1 MFTYSVKRAREMSQ
15 SCNNGFKNV
24 QKSVMHVQSCSF
36 TNINLSLFCRS
47 RCRRHH
53 CRLSSLLLSST
64 SPSQCKLFQ
73 FRFTDFYSQIVQ
85 LNEHKGEPALFA
97 HNLLTSLPFLI
108 LHNSIISL
116 LLIFFLF
123 SLHHH
128 HHISIAFP
136 PDHQNK
142 ENGYTLSMQQLLG
155 SFGRISVTYDWLMVA
170 LNTIDQSSLTLVQ
183 PNDPRNHCSQ
193 SLYPFS
199 LEVLKWWIVSQF
211 LACNHVIRQPCWGQ
225 NNIIFS
231 GRIYMKIELF
241 SSQRRET
248 LLFLTTNMAAVTS
261 LANQQYNLRKL
272 DQLSTFHHQTVRW

>member
-1 MFTYSVKRAREMSQ
+1 MNTKANQLYLHQTQFTY
-15 SCNNGFKNV
+15 
-24 QKSVMHVQSCSF
+24 
-36 TNINLSLFCRS
+36 LSPFPD
-47 RCRRHH
+47 
-53 CRLSSLLLSST
+53 
-64 SPSQCKLFQ
+64 SPQ
-73 FRFTDFYSQIVQ
+73 FNY
-85 LNEHKGEPALFA
+85 FA
-97 HNLLTSLPFLI
+97 PSH
-108 LHNSIISL
+108 
-116 LLIFFLF
+116 FFLF

-136 PDHQNK
+136 QDHQNK

-231 GRIYMKIELF
+231 GRIYLKIELF